1 MLARPAYTGARR
13 PHFRVLAF
21 CSVAVNALLLAVM
34 LALFWYLDGQSWDN
48 FRLLFESLAVLF
60 VGGVSLAMCVEWGW
74 RR

>member
-1 MLARPAYTGARR
+1 
-13 PHFRVLAF
+13 
-21 CSVAVNALLLAVM
+21 VNALLLAVM